1 MQKVQLYTRQNGS
14 RKYQKISSKASFK
27 GGNFPPEASCFDPPK
42 TLAPSPPGLDQYNP
56 KQRHPTKYR
65 RR

>member
-42 TLAPSPPGLDQYNP
+42 TLAPSPPGLANITRSKGTRQ
-56 KQRHPTKYR
+56 KYR